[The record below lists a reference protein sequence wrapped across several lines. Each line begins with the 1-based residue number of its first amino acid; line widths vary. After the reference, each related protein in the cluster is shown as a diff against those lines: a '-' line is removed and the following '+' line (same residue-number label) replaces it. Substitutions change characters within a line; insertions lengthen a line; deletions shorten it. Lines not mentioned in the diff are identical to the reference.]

1 MGLGTQK
8 DEPTKL
14 ALIDFVHKV
23 YLNALEGGKLAIV
36 SCFIYLLKDLL
47 LTFQSIPV

>member
-1 MGLGTQK
+1 MGTVGTQK

-23 YLNALEGGKLAIV
+23 YINALEGGKLVII
-36 SCFIYLLKDLL
+36 SCFINLLKELL
-47 LTFQSIPV
+47 SIFQYI